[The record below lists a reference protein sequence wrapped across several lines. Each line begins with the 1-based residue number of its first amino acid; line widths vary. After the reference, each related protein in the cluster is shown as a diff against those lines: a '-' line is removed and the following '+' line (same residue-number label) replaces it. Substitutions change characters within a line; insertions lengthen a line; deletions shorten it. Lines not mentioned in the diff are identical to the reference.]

1 MLAKISA
8 GIAESEERSKEVVEE
23 VIPEG
28 MIIVNN
34 NSSFNSLDLT
44 RDRVYVRNNRGYMG
58 SQYCGNWLDNFL
70 SFFDILMIQRVAE
83 HS

>member
-44 RDRVYVRNNRGYMG
+44 RDSVYVRNNRGYMG
-58 SQYCGNWLDNFL
+58 SQYCGD
-70 SFFDILMIQRVAE
+70 
-83 HS
+83 